1 MGHQIFEGDW
11 KKVTV
16 GGDGETVAVG
26 TYEVGVT
33 GVGGTIAA
41 SGSHWHGIVAIASTN
56 GTAFSGDGGV
66 AVSSSK
72 GSHSLVGQC
81 GYAYSKGGKATAGA
95 CSVAGTAGGHSIAAK
110 NGISVGW
117 FSNTSAA
124 RVEAGAGGVVIGNT
138 GCFLKTGVGGVLI
151 AMALPRKE
159 PAITP
164 STKMCRVGEDGIV
177 ADTWYQIIENGNTE
191 FEFIKQRHDAPS

>member
-1 MGHQIFEGDW
+1 MESDQADSTVHTECVSDCLGHQIFEGDW

-95 CSVAGTAGGHSIAAK
+95 CSVAGTAGGALHRRQKWDKRWLVFEHKRCPCGS
-110 NGISVGW
+110 GGGW
-117 FSNTSAA
+117 G
-124 RVEAGAGGVVIGNT
+124 RHRQH
-138 GCFLKTGVGGVLI
+138 GVLFKNRSRRR
-151 AMALPRKE
+151 PDR
-159 PAITP
+159 
-164 STKMCRVGEDGIV
+164 DG
-177 ADTWYQIIENGNTE
+177 AT
-191 FEFIKQRHDAPS
+191 S